1 MEVLREKQLRLLQSA
16 KDKTDLAK
24 IITGMRRAGKSTL
37 LKQFR
42 STLSEKDNVVFLNLD
57 VHDEIET
64 KNDLKKC
71 ILDGFAGDGIHYV
84 FIDEVQNVNGWEMIV
99 AGLIARG
106 DCDIYLTGSS
116 SKMLSSELATKISG
130 RYVEIKLAPLSF
142 KEYLTFYP
150 GDKYERFEDY
160 LRYGSL
166 PIIEPARGSELC
178 DEQLR
183 DVFYTVLVKD
193 VLEHIGSKDVN
204 KVTAI
209 ARYLFSNIGNI
220 TNVEN
225 ISQGLGL
232 GYPTVRKF
240 VDEMVSAHI
249 FEYCERYDIVGRK
262 ILQSKGKYYATDVGM
277 RRVMM
282 KGTQIPDISRPLEN
296 IVFMELRRRYPV
308 VRVGSYRDCEV
319 DFTVSNSDST
329 EYYQVSQSIM
339 SEDTRKREFRPY
351 ERIGDNFHKTVL
363 TLDRYGLGSYYGIE
377 VVNVIDWLLKE

>member
-24 IITGMRRAGKSTL
+24 VITGMRRVGKSTL

-42 STLSEKDNVVFLNLD
+42 STLSKDDNIVFLNLD
-57 VHDEIET
+57 AHDEIKT
-64 KNDLKKC
+64 QSDLKKC
-71 ILDGFAGDGIHYV
+71 ILDGFTENKIHYV
-84 FIDEVQNVNGWEMIV
+84 FIDEVQNVDGWEIV
-99 AGLIARG
+99 IAGLIARE

-116 SKMLSSELATKISG
+116 SKMLSSELTTKISG
-130 RYVEIKLAPLSF
+130 RYVEIGLAPLSF

-166 PIIEPARGSELC
+166 PVIEPSRGSELC
-178 DEQLR
+178 DKQLE

-193 VLEHIGSKDVN
+193 ILARIGSNDLN
-204 KVTAI
+204 KVVAI
-209 ARYLFSNIGNI
+209 AKFLFSNIGNI
-220 TNVEN
+220 TNVDN
-225 ISQGLGL
+225 ISKDLGL
-232 GYPTVRKF
+232 GYPTVKKF
-240 VDEMVSAHI
+240 VNEMLSAHM
-249 FEYCERYDIVGRK
+249 FEYCERYDIVGRR

-277 RRVMM
+277 RRIMM
-282 KGTQIPDISRPLEN
+282 DSTQTPDISRPLEN
-296 IVFMELRRRYPV
+296 IVYIELRRRYPV

-329 EYYQVSQSIM
+329 EYYQVSQSIT

-351 ERIGDNFHKTVL
+351 ERIDDNFHKTVL
-363 TLDRYGLGSYYGIE
+363 TLDRYGLGSYNGID